1 MLLFTISYIPFCSGS
16 LPKSGVK
23 YVKSKDVT
31 EDMVPP
37 DIETDRILA
46 KVTSLNLSNE
56 ETFMIF
62 MHLTLQKV

>member
-1 MLLFTISYIPFCSGS
+1 MLLYTISCISFCSGS

-46 KVTSLNLSNE
+46 KVTSLNLSNK
-56 ETFMIF
+56 ETFMVF
-62 MHLTLQKV
+62 MHLAFQKV